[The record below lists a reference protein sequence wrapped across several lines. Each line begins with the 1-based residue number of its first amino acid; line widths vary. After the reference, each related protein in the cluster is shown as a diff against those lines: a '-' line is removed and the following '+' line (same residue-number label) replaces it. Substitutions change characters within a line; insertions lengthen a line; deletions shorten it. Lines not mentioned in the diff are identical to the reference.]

1 MVKNY
6 ILKILKENVDIQNVA
21 YNLILS
27 LLNYQDLL
35 IIVFEREYLISI
47 PIKTLHSINYQRMM
61 YSSC

>member
-47 PIKTLHSINYQRMM
+47 PIKTLH
-61 YSSC
+61 

>member
-27 LLNYQDLL
+27 LLNYRDLL

-47 PIKTLHSINYQRMM
+47 PIKTLH
-61 YSSC
+61 